1 MVKPV
6 RSMILV
12 SKKEAEE
19 KTASGLFMPGNVDEK
34 MSTGEVVAVGSGH
47 LTSGG
52 AVVPLEVNVGDNV
65 MFDNSTALQITV
77 DGKKLFALRE
87 DQIYCIL

>member
-6 RSMILV
+6 RNLILV
-12 SKKEAEE
+12 SKKESEQQ
-19 KTASGLFMPGNVDEK
+19 TPSGLFMPTLNESV
-34 MSTGEVVAVGSGH
+34 STGEVIAVGSGH